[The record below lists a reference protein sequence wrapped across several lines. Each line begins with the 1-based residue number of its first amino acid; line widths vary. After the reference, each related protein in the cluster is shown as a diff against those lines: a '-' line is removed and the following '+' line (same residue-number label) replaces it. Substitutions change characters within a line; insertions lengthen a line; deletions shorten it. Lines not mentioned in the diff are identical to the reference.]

1 VPARQA
7 PPGSRPGPEG
17 TVFISKKIAWS
28 KTFSAFKH
36 RNYRLWYVGQLMSL
50 MGSWMQTTAQ
60 GFLIFQLTQS
70 PAFLGYVGFAAGV
83 PTWVF
88 MLYGGVVA
96 DRVPRRT
103 LLIITQTSM
112 MCLAFV
118 LAALTFLGVV
128 QPWHILV
135 LAALMGVAMAFDA
148 PARQAFVLE
157 LVDRKD
163 LTNAIALNSTMF
175 NSATAVGPAIAGIIY
190 AVTGPGWCFMINGIS
205 FIAVIIALALMHIH
219 LPPAEG
225 RRASAFADLGEGLK
239 YAFREPM
246 IRTLII
252 LVGATSLL
260 GFSFAT
266 LIPAWAVK
274 ILNGGATTN
283 GYLQSARGVGAFVSA
298 LFIATVSH
306 YNIKGRLLT
315 IGSFVF
321 PCLLFVFTFMRWLP
335 LSLLLMLG
343 VGAALIQVM
352 NLANALVQS
361 LVPDRLRGRV
371 MGVYSLTFFGLF
383 PIGALWVGIAA
394 EHLGEPIAVM
404 MGAVAYLAVAIVL
417 FVKAPGLRRLH

>member
-1 VPARQA
+1 MPANRA
-7 PPGSRPGPEG
+7 SPGSRQGPEG
-17 TVFISKKIAWS
+17 TVFISRRITWS
-28 KTFSAFKH
+28 QTFSAFRH
-36 RNYRLWYVGQLMSL
+36 RNYRLWYAGQLLSL
-50 MGSWMQTTAQ
+50 MGSWMQITAQ
-60 GFLIFQLTQS
+60 GFLVFQLTHS
-70 PAFLGYVGFAAGV
+70 PAFLGYLGFAAGV

-103 LLIITQTSM
+103 LLMITQTSM

-118 LAALTFLGVV
+118 LAPLTFLGIVE
-128 QPWHILV
+128 PWHILV
-135 LAALMGVAMAFDA
+135 LASLMGVAMAFDA

-190 AVTGPGWCFMINGIS
+190 AATGPGWCFMINGIS
-205 FIAVIIALALMHIH
+205 FIAVIAALAFMRIH
-219 LPPAEG
+219 MPPVEG
-225 RRASAFADLGEGLK
+225 RRTSTFADLGEGVK
-239 YAFREPM
+239 YAFNQPM

-283 GYLQSARGVGAFVSA
+283 GYLQSARGLGALVSA

-321 PCLLFVFTFMRWLP
+321 PCLLLVFTLVRWVP
-335 LSLLLMLG
+335 LSLLVMLG

-371 MGVYSLTFFGLF
+371 MGVYSLTFFGLM

-394 EHLGEPIAVM
+394 QHLGEPIAVM
-404 MGAVAYLAVAIVL
+404 MGAVAYLAVVATL
-417 FVKAPGLRRLH
+417 FVRVPGLRRLQ